1 MIRLLLILLLFAAPL
16 CAAYE
21 SNFGRV
27 ILANSD
33 LIVQGVAS
41 ATRTRMRASTRVEL
55 NIESVLHGEQKLT
68 DVVVFYN
75 DPELLKKD
83 QAVRG
88 LFALKKLAE
97 GGYSVVGRPVLT
109 PAGDVEEADKLRVAR
124 DFIALEQDAEG
135 EGRTGRF
142 WDLLI
147 EHLKLGGYPAQ
158 NAAVELMFV
167 ARDRSAIIT
176 EQRFDDVIAARDSAL
191 NRLTTQ
197 AKDDLKLACQG
208 MVEAR
213 VKSAKFK
220 RVRRSDEKSERR
232 KAADDL
238 LALQKDYPRAF
249 SEDDAKLADA
259 LAKDS
264 EDARLDEKLDEL
276 SRAIRAEIRIQEAA
290 ERENKKKER
299 ERVKH
304 AGE

>member
-1 MIRLLLILLLFAAPL
+1 MIRLLAILLLAAPL
-16 CAAYE
+16 AAAHE

-27 ILANSD
+27 ILANCD
-33 LIVQGVAS
+33 LVVQGVAS
-41 ATRTRMRASTRVEL
+41 ATRVEMKASVRVEL
-55 NIESVLHGEQKLT
+55 AIESVLYGEQKQT
-68 DVVVFYN
+68 DIVVFYN
-75 DPELLKKD
+75 DPALLKKGE
-83 QAVRG
+83 AVRG

-97 GGYSVVGRPVLT
+97 GGFNIVGKPVLT

-124 DFIALEQDAEG
+124 DFISLEKEAEG
-135 EGRTGRF
+135 EGRTARF
-142 WDLLI
+142 WELLV
-147 EHLKLGGYPAQ
+147 EHVKLGGYPAQ

-208 MVEAR
+208 MVEAK

-220 RVRRSDEKSERR
+220 RVRRGDDKTEKR

-249 SEDDAKLADA
+249 TEEDAKLAEA
-259 LAKDS
+259 LAEGSD
-264 EDARLDEKLDEL
+264 DARLDEKLAEL
-276 SRAIRAEIRIQEAA
+276 ARLVRAEIRIQEAA
-290 ERENKKKER
+290 ERDKEKEAR

-304 AGE
+304 AGK

>member
-1 MIRLLLILLLFAAPL
+1 MIRLLTILLLFAAPL
-16 CAAYE
+16 CAAHE

-33 LIVQGVAS
+33 VIVQGVAS
-41 ATRTRMRASTRVEL
+41 ATRVKMRASTRVEL
-55 NIESVLHGEQKLT
+55 NIESVLHGEQKLA
-68 DVVVFYN
+68 DIVVFYN

-97 GGYSVVGRPVLT
+97 GGYNIVGKPVLT
-109 PAGDVEEADKLRVAR
+109 PAGDVDEADKLRVAR
-124 DFIALEQDAEG
+124 DFIALEGEAES
-135 EGRTGRF
+135 EGRTVRF

-147 EHLKLGGYPAQ
+147 EHLNLGGYPAQ

-167 ARDRSAIIT
+167 ARDRSAMVS
-176 EQRFDDVIAARDSAL
+176 EQRFDQVIKARESARD
-191 NRLTTQ
+191 RLTTQ

-208 MVEAR
+208 MVEAK
-213 VKSAKFK
+213 VKSTKFK
-220 RVRRSDEKSERR
+220 RVRRGEEKSERR
-232 KAADDL
+232 QAADDL

-249 SEDDAKLADA
+249 TEEDAKLADA
-259 LAKDS
+259 MGKDS
-264 EDARLDEKLDEL
+264 DDNTLIEKLEEFA
-276 SRAIRAEIRIQEAA
+276 RAVRAEIRIQEAA
-290 ERENKKKER
+290 KRDKEKKDR

>member
-1 MIRLLLILLLFAAPL
+1 MIRLLAILLLAAPL
-16 CAAYE
+16 AAAHE

-27 ILANSD
+27 ILANCD
-33 LIVQGVAS
+33 LVVQGVAS
-41 ATRTRMRASTRVEL
+41 ATRVEMKASVRVEL
-55 NIESVLHGEQKLT
+55 AVESVLYGEQKQT
-68 DVVVFYN
+68 DIVVFYN
-75 DPELLKKD
+75 DPALLKKGE
-83 QAVRG
+83 AVRG

-97 GGYSVVGRPVLT
+97 GGFNIVGKPVLT

-124 DFIALEQDAEG
+124 DFISLEKEAEG
-135 EGRTGRF
+135 EGRTTRF
-142 WDLLI
+142 WELLI

-208 MVEAR
+208 MVEAK

-220 RVRRSDEKSERR
+220 RVRRGEDKTEKR

-249 SEDDAKLADA
+249 TEEDAKLAEA
-259 LAKDS
+259 LAEGSD
-264 EDARLDEKLDEL
+264 DARLDEKLEEL
-276 SRAIRAEIRIQEAA
+276 TRLIRAEIRIQEAA
-290 ERENKKKER
+290 ERDKEKEAR

-304 AGE
+304 AGK

>member
-1 MIRLLLILLLFAAPL
+1 MIRLLAILLLFATPL
-16 CAAYE
+16 CAAHE

-33 LIVQGVAS
+33 LIVHGVAS
-41 ATRTRMRASTRVEL
+41 ATRAEMRASTRVEMT
-55 NIESVLHGEQKLT
+55 IESVLHGEQKLT
-68 DVVVFYN
+68 EIVVFYN
-75 DPELLKKD
+75 DPELLKKNE
-83 QAVRG
+83 AVRG

-97 GGYSVVGRPVLT
+97 GGYNIVGKPVLT
-109 PAGDVEEADKLRVAR
+109 PGGDVEEADKLRVAR
-124 DFIALEQDAEG
+124 DFIALEQEAEG
-135 EGRTGRF
+135 EGRTAHF
-142 WDLLI
+142 WELLI

-176 EQRFDDVIAARDSAL
+176 EQRFDDVVAARDSAL

-220 RVRRSDEKSERR
+220 RVRRSDDKAERR
-232 KAADDL
+232 KAADEL
-238 LALQKDYPRAF
+238 QALQLDYPRAF
-249 SEDDAKLADA
+249 TEEDAKLADA

-264 EDARLDEKLDEL
+264 DDARLDEKLNEL
-276 SRAIRAEIRIQEAA
+276 ARLIRAEIRIQEAA
-290 ERENKKKER
+290 AREKEKEAR

-304 AGE
+304 AGK

>member
-1 MIRLLLILLLFAAPL
+1 MIRLLAILLLAAPL
-16 CAAYE
+16 SAAHE

-27 ILANSD
+27 ILAKCD
-33 LIVQGVAS
+33 LVVQGVAS
-41 ATRTRMRASTRVEL
+41 ATRVEMKASVRVEL
-55 NIESVLHGEQKLT
+55 AIESVLYGEQKET
-68 DVVVFYN
+68 DIVVFYN
-75 DPELLKKD
+75 DPALLKKGE
-83 QAVRG
+83 AVRG

-97 GGYSVVGRPVLT
+97 GGFNIVGKPVLT
-109 PAGDVEEADKLRVAR
+109 PGGDAEEADKLRVAR
-124 DFIALEQDAEG
+124 DFISLEKEAEG
-135 EGRTGRF
+135 EGRTARF
-142 WDLLI
+142 WELLI

-208 MVEAR
+208 MVEAK

-220 RVRRSDEKSERR
+220 RVRRGEDKTEKR

-249 SEDDAKLADA
+249 TEEDAKLAEA
-259 LAKDS
+259 LAEGSD
-264 EDARLDEKLDEL
+264 DARLDEKLAEL
-276 SRAIRAEIRIQEAA
+276 ARLVRAEIRIQEAA
-290 ERENKKKER
+290 ERDKEKEAR

-304 AGE
+304 AGK

>member
-1 MIRLLLILLLFAAPL
+1 MIRLLAILLLAAPL
-16 CAAYE
+16 AAAHE

-27 ILANSD
+27 ILANCD
-33 LIVQGVAS
+33 LVVQGVAS
-41 ATRTRMRASTRVEL
+41 ATRVEMKASVRVEL
-55 NIESVLHGEQKLT
+55 AVESVLYGEQKQT
-68 DVVVFYN
+68 DIVVFYN
-75 DPELLKKD
+75 DPALLKKGE
-83 QAVRG
+83 AVRG

-97 GGYSVVGRPVLT
+97 GGFNIVGKPVLT

-124 DFIALEQDAEG
+124 DFISLEKEAEG
-135 EGRTGRF
+135 EGRTARF
-142 WDLLI
+142 WELLI

-208 MVEAR
+208 MVEAK

-220 RVRRSDEKSERR
+220 RVRRGEDKTEKR

-249 SEDDAKLADA
+249 TEEDAKLAEA
-259 LAKDS
+259 LAEGSD
-264 EDARLDEKLDEL
+264 DARLDEKLEEL
-276 SRAIRAEIRIQEAA
+276 TRLIRAEIRIQEAA
-290 ERENKKKER
+290 ERDKEKEAR

-304 AGE
+304 AGK